1 MKILVLG
8 AGGQVGHESLAALA
22 SLGDVTGAARTQVD
36 LNDST
41 SLRRALEASN
51 ADVVVNAAAYTAVDR
66 AEDDADAAQRINGDA
81 LSDIGAW
88 ATRNG
93 RFVVH
98 YSTDYVFDGQGKTP
112 YREDDPTSPLGV
124 YGRTKRAGE
133 IALRDSGCDHFI
145 FRTAWVYASRGKNF
159 LLTMLK
165 VGAERDEVRVVD
177 DQRGTPTSA
186 RLIAQTTAAVLK
198 KWTTFAA
205 AEKRRVQGT
214 YHLCADGECT
224 WYDFAREIFA
234 DAEASGL
241 LARPPRVAPI
251 ATADYPTRAQR
262 PRYSVLDTSKIRTAF
277 GVDLPHWK
285 KGLRDVI
292 DELARN
298 KSKAPC

>member
-22 SLGDVTGAARTQVD
+22 SLGDVTGAARAQVD

-93 RFVVH
+93 RLVVH

-124 YGRTKRAGE
+124 YGRTKLAGE
-133 IALRDSGCDHFI
+133 IALRDSGCEHFI
-145 FRTAWVYASRGKNF
+145 FRTAWVYAARGKNF

-165 VGAERDEVRVVD
+165 VGAERDEIRVVN
-177 DQRGTPTSA
+177 DQRGTPTPA
-186 RLIAQTTAAVLK
+186 RLIAQTTATVLNR
-198 KWTTFAA
+198 WSALGVA
-205 AEKRRVQGT
+205 QKRHVLGT
-214 YHLCADGECT
+214 YHLCAGGECT

-241 LARPPRVAPI
+241 LERAPRVAPI
-251 ATADYPTRAQR
+251 ATSDYPTRAQR

-277 GVDLPHWK
+277 GVDLPDWK

-292 DELARN
+292 EELARN